1 MNGCIDARSLALRK
15 NAPPLPVLFQ
25 ISAYL
30 QAMWL
35 QVAELLVDR
44 RWSSGLSGSGTVEG

>member
-30 QAMWL
+30 QVMWL